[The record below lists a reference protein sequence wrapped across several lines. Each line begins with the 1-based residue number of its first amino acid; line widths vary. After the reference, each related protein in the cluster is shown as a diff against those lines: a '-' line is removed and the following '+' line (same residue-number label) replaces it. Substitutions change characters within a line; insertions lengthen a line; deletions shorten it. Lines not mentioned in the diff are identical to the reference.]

1 MLFNNQL
8 INRCFVEYNY
18 RKICGKLKKE
28 IISYFRFIMRLAP
41 GLAWAAKK
49 GLHLVIPR
57 DAGPSC
63 VAPHALAPGYRKQP
77 GGLLEFVPLHD

>member
-1 MLFNNQL
+1 MHPGARARGASREKTCIPQNHENALN
-8 INRCFVEYNY
+8 FV
-18 RKICGKLKKE
+18 
-28 IISYFRFIMRLAP
+28 
-41 GLAWAAKK
+41 
-49 GLHLVIPR
+49 VPR